1 MMNPKPTS
9 VEEYF
14 SWFTPGIQAKLQQIR
29 ETLRDALPEAK
40 EVISYHMPAFK
51 TTEVLVYF
59 AAAKSHLGYYPTNSG
74 VQEFKKELAEL
85 RQLAKDEDH
94 TELASQI
101 YARIEAI
108 EHSFGHLGQEL
119 QHHDILN
126 AVEFFQGRKK
136 ELQRMR
142 GIDIPKWIDFYNN

>member
-14 SWFTPGIQAKLQQIR
+14 SWFTPEIQAKLHQIR
-29 ETLRDALPEAK
+29 DTLRAALPEAK

-74 VQEFKKELAEL
+74 VEEFKKELAEYVTSKGAIQFPYDREL
-85 RQLAKDEDH
+85 PLELIAQIAQFRAEEAKHRAQL
-94 TELASQI
+94 
-101 YARIEAI
+101 
-108 EHSFGHLGQEL
+108 
-119 QHHDILN
+119 
-126 AVEFFQGRKK
+126 KK
-136 ELQRMR
+136 KR
-142 GIDIPKWIDFYNN
+142 